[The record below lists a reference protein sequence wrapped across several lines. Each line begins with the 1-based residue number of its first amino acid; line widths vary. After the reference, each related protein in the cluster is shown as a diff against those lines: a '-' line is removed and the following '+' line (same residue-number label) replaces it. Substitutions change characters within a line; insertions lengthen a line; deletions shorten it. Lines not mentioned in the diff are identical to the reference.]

1 MNPTIDN
8 NNRRRKYNN
17 RCIPSKKKYSH
28 CFFFVAAGAFGDL
41 LDFVML
47 LPFFVVGVSLHYQK
61 DPKIW
66 CHHGSRSKTS
76 KDPKIQK

>member
-1 MNPTIDN
+1 MMTTGEVNIIIGTH
-8 NNRRRKYNN
+8 RQ
-17 RCIPSKKKYSH
+17 KKYSH
-28 CFFFVAAGAFGDL
+28 CFFFVAAAAFGDL

-47 LPFFVVGVSLHYQK
+47 LPFFCGGVVSLHYQK

-66 CHHGSRSKTS
+66 CHCGSRSKTS

>member
-1 MNPTIDN
+1 MMTTGEVNKIIGAY
-8 NNRRRKYNN
+8 RH
-17 RCIPSKKKYSH
+17 KKSH
-28 CFFFVAAGAFGDL
+28 CFFFVAAAAFGDL

-47 LPFFVVGVSLHYQK
+47 LPFFVGGVSLHYQK

-66 CHHGSRSKTS
+66 CHRGSCSKTS